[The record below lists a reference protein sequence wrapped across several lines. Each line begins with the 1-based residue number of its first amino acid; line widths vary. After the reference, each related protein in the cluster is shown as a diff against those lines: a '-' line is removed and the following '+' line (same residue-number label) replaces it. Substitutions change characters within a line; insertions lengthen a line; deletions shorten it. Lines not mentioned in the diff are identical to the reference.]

1 MNNTA
6 SSPPLLAELREAMS
20 EWGCPLCRLAA
31 RAEKAYID
39 SLNYERVLDLKT
51 RDALKA
57 SRGLCATHSR
67 QWQNLQGSALSVAI
81 VYRVAVLDLL
91 RDTDPTAAKR
101 GFLRQDRGPGQM
113 AQTLASSGVC
123 LACEQ
128 GTAAA
133 QRFADVLLKD
143 VVAVETQTRL
153 RECGGLCLPHLRMA
167 LLRPGAGKTYKWL
180 LEVQR
185 AAWQTLMA
193 EMEEFIR
200 KNDYRFRHEKT
211 SDAEAD
217 SWIRAIDVLVGR
229 D

>member
-1 MNNTA
+1 MDKTT
-6 SSPPLLAELREAMS
+6 SLPPLLAKLREAMS

-31 RAEKAYID
+31 RAEKTFLD

-51 RDALKA
+51 RAALKA
-57 SRGLCATHSR
+57 SRGLCAAHSR

-91 RDTDPTAAKR
+91 RDTDPATAKR
-101 GFLRQDRGPGQM
+101 GFMRQDRAPNQT
-113 AQTLASSGVC
+113 AQALEANGAC

-128 GTAAA
+128 GTDAA

-143 VVAVETQTRL
+143 LASVETQTLL
-153 RECGGLCLPHLRMA
+153 RGCGGLCLPHLRMA
-167 LLRPGAGKTYKWL
+167 LRRPEDGKAHKLL

-185 AAWQTLMA
+185 AAWQTLLA
-193 EMEEFIR
+193 EIEEFIR
-200 KNDYRFRHEKT
+200 KNDYRFRDEKL
-211 SDAEAD
+211 SAAESD
-217 SWIRAIDVLVGR
+217 SWIRAIDALVGR